1 MPSGP
6 LIRYG
11 VNVDGLA
18 ALARDLRAVDAEQAA
33 TFRQIVKAAATP
45 VADEASANASWSNRI
60 PGSIRIVMT
69 GANTNPKVA
78 VRAGGRAAPGAAALE
93 NGGQSGT
100 FRHPVFG
107 DTSNWTDQPA
117 RPFLLPALFAQAD
130 TVVDKVADGML
141 DTFRHHGWS

>member
-78 VRAGGRAAPGAAALE
+78 VRAGEIGRA
-93 NGGQSGT
+93 
-100 FRHPVFG
+100 HV
-107 DTSNWTDQPA
+107 
-117 RPFLLPALFAQAD
+117 
-130 TVVDKVADGML
+130 
-141 DTFRHHGWS
+141 